1 MKITEG
7 LVAFVTGGA
16 SGLGEAAVRD
26 LHQKGATVIIAD
38 MNTERL
44 DMLKNEL
51 KTRVLTI
58 KCDVTKETDVKDAI
72 EKTVS

>member
-1 MKITEG
+1 
-7 LVAFVTGGA
+7 
-16 SGLGEAAVRD
+16 
-26 LHQKGATVIIAD
+26 